1 MCRNE
6 DMRPSVLLV
15 MLTIFGAE
23 ANAQHFDR
31 YHRIP
36 GEGQRAFR
44 YYSSYGLKV
53 LDDAGKELR
62 RTEPIYRWVMYS
74 DDFGL
79 AAVGFPLISLEQGEE
94 VGFERGYVWVCLDY
108 DLKPVFVFPSNTDH
122 IYRIVNGL
130 FFYKDKMEHSS
141 TVGLVDKDG
150 TVIFM
155 APYDRIHIENDLYV
169 GVKNFTGNSDYSGF
183 EMWAVEY
190 KEVSTNHYSLYKLMT
205 PECDS
210 FGLTFDEDSSRDED
224 EETIWFEELL
234 KKDAFQRGL
243 NYVVHARKEEALK
256 CFQEALNSND
266 PRIIECAKHN
276 IDALVQCPLQD
287 TAQDN

>member
-1 MCRNE
+1 
-6 DMRPSVLLV
+6 
-15 MLTIFGAE
+15 
-23 ANAQHFDR
+23 
-31 YHRIP
+31 
-36 GEGQRAFR
+36 
-44 YYSSYGLKV
+44 
-53 LDDAGKELR
+53 
-62 RTEPIYRWVMYS
+62 
-74 DDFGL
+74 
-79 AAVGFPLISLEQGEE
+79 
-94 VGFERGYVWVCLDY
+94 
-108 DLKPVFVFPSNTDH
+108 
-122 IYRIVNGL
+122 
-130 FFYKDKMEHSS
+130 
-141 TVGLVDKDG
+141 
-150 TVIFM
+150 
-155 APYDRIHIENDLYV
+155 
-169 GVKNFTGNSDYSGF
+169 
-183 EMWAVEY
+183 
-190 KEVSTNHYSLYKLMT
+190 MT